1 MLDQETI
8 RTFIRVAE
16 TESFS
21 RAASSLHKTPA
32 AISYR
37 IKTLEEQ
44 VGTQLFYAPPAPSA
58 SLAPGNIYSNTAAS
72 GSTGWMPCRMSYSKS
87 TPALNDR

>member
-8 RTFIRVAE
+8 RTFIQVAE
-16 TESFS
+16 TGSFS
-21 RAASSLHKTPA
+21 RAASTLHKTPA

-44 VGTQLFYAPPAPSA
+44 VGTQLFLRTTRSVR
-58 SLAPGNIYSNTAAS
+58 SEERRVGKE
-72 GSTGWMPCRMSYSKS
+72 CRSRWSPYH
-87 TPALNDR
+87 